1 MSYHFEYKGRTFF
14 TDNKKIFWVQIEQI
28 IFVLGR
34 TRSGKTFFTR
44 SLLQKL
50 TKPPSEHDVAVL
62 FTNDPFN
69 KEFFCN
75 IIPREFIHYTKLSN
89 EMLSMCMKLNKKI
102 LIINDINS
110 NEELIKSLKSENIL
124 LVQPVILK
132 SFGTDVVDGV
142 DGDMAALE
150 KFLLE
155 DEFGWFKTD

>member
-14 TDNKKIFWVQIEQI
+14 TDNKKIFWVQIDQI

-50 TKPPSEHDVAVL
+50 DHDVAVL

-75 IIPREFIHYTKLSN
+75 IIPREFIHYTKLSD
-89 EMLSMCMKLNKKI
+89 EMLSTCMKLNKKM

-110 NEELIKSLKSENIL
+110 NEELVKTLKSENIL

-132 SFGTDVVDGV
+132 SCGTDGV